1 MASKKPDI
9 DVINELSNVVQRLS
23 LKIETLQ
30 AKVNELCKK
39 TDCKRVKNVNK
50 DLLPERTDTIA
61 ASLLQDKK

>member
-50 DLLPERTDTIA
+50 DLLPERPDTIA